1 MGTVP
6 LFMAGDKQY
15 FYFANLIKSQNDI
28 DIVIMAE
35 NIFEKTGFKI
45 MFSGAKQK
53 DNGYMSYHMSSMNK
67 LNMLMYYA
75 KEFLKNPSFINPS
88 IIDSASAFFSY
99 YMIPHNYLNIFD
111 YLKWEEEKIDKKIIE
126 IFEWETD
133 PNSPTTWRIGD
144 GTAAFYNYIYLM
156 SCGFNEN
163 DTFRSNQIREG
174 QMSREDAYSK
184 LIIENRPRW
193 DSMQWY
199 FNTIQ
204 VDFKNAINIVNNM
217 KPLY

>member
-1 MGTVP
+1 MKKLLILFIIPFLSFGQDLTYVP
-6 LFMAGDKQY
+6 DDNFEQALIDAGLD
-15 FYFANLIKSQNDI
+15 DI
-28 DIVIMAE
+28 LDNYVLTS
-35 NIFEKTGFKI
+35 NISNI
-45 MFSGAKQK
+45 QSV
-53 DNGYMSYHMSSMNK
+53 
-67 LNMLMYYA
+67 
-75 KEFLKNPSFINPS
+75 S
-88 IIDSASAFFSY
+88 IIGEFDSILF
-99 YMIPHNYLNIFD
+99 
-111 YLKWEEEKIDKKIIE
+111 EEA
-126 IFEWETD
+126 W
-133 PNSPTTWRIGD
+133 PMSQ
-144 GTAAFYNYIYLM
+144 YNYIYLM